1 MSEHKH
7 TDACL
12 AYAAKTG
19 KAYCIASCADSY
31 RTEMTER
38 DEAIRLRAELARE
51 QANVEV
57 LTEAI
62 ASYCRERNCWQERAM
77 QAETR
82 LDYAKADLCEYC
94 NWEFD
99 LPDTTPAHLASNEL
113 PECPRCHSRLVRAER
128 ERDEALAELRL
139 ARTEV
144 NYHRHDA
151 EYQQRRAETARALAA
166 WLAAAADNARETI
179 AFLRSCVLSGEDLN
193 SDDIK
198 HIDAV
203 LADIRTAEAR
213 QELAAQS
220 TAKRGPQ

>member
-1 MSEHKH
+1 MSKHKH
-7 TDACL
+7 TDECL

-82 LDYAKADLCEYC
+82 LDYAKADLE
-94 NWEFD
+94 
-99 LPDTTPAHLASNEL
+99 
-113 PECPRCHSRLVRAER
+113 VVKAER
-128 ERDEALAELRL
+128 D
-139 ARTEV
+139 
-144 NYHRHDA
+144 
-151 EYQQRRAETARALAA
+151 
-166 WLAAAADNARETI
+166 
-179 AFLRSCVLSGEDLN
+179 
-193 SDDIK
+193 
-198 HIDAV
+198 
-203 LADIRTAEAR
+203 EAR
-213 QELAAQS
+213 QELAAQLTS
-220 TAKRGPQ
+220 KRGPQ